1 MGAALA
7 KLRGNSVASDND
19 SQLSLVPL
27 PPHMIPNIFMTIV
40 DEKFE
45 RSMGS
50 IMMQRVQ
57 QMSRQMMP

>member
-7 KLRGNSVASDND
+7 KLRGNSVASDNV

>member
-1 MGAALA
+1 
-7 KLRGNSVASDND
+7 
-19 SQLSLVPL
+19 
-27 PPHMIPNIFMTIV
+27 MIPNIFMTIV